1 MTKNKYLSLTFILL
15 ITFLASGIGGFTT
28 ATFKE
33 PWYSQIILPSFNPPS
48 WVFGPVWTTLYILM
62 SVAIW
67 RIWINYYDNK
77 ILNLYFLHLF
87 FNMIWSIIFFGF
99 IKTPLTDNNEFPM
112 PFLKTPEYAAE
123 KIYNGLVKGKAFE
136 IHFPKGL
143 TLTLKFLRILPYKLY
158 LFLVDKFV
166 KR

>member
-1 MTKNKYLSLTFILL
+1 MTKNKYLSLTFILF
-15 ITFLASGIGGFTT
+15 ITFLASGIGGYTT

-48 WVFGPVWTTLYILM
+48 WVFGPVWTVLYILM

-77 ILNLYFLHLF
+77 ILNLYFFHLF

-99 IKTPLTDNNEFPM
+99 HQIGLALLDLVLILIFIVLLM
-112 PFLKTPEYAAE
+112 
-123 KIYNGLVKGKAFE
+123 KIYYLKDKISFSLMIPYFLWSGYALVLNFN
-136 IHFPKGL
+136 IF
-143 TLTLKFLRILPYKLY
+143 ILN
-158 LFLVDKFV
+158 
-166 KR
+166 